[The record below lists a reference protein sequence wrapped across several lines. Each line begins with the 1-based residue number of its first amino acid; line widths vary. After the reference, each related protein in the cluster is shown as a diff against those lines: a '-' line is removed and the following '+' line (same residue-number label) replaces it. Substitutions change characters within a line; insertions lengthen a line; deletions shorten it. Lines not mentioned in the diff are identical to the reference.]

1 MEDHID
7 IIVKKLNQ
15 IILFKSNSAQKQI
28 NLEDTPSKGTA
39 TIVNNTKI
47 LLEIML
53 DYFDKNTLSKIF
65 TGDLLKIYVD
75 GISGLKISSRIE
87 AESLKDDVAFFFGEL
102 KGLESIMDEFGSYRI
117 RAEDIV
123 RVGFEEL

>member
-1 MEDHID
+1 M
-7 IIVKKLNQ
+7 KKLNQ